1 MSAVNF
7 KIELEGFEKVK
18 RKLDILLEVDR
29 TKHRQF
35 KNGIK
40 KASKI
45 YIKYMK
51 QELNGVGIKRKVTKT
66 NRSGNTVI
74 FRKGALKKSI
84 AYIPSRNK
92 KSLIGYIGPRQGK
105 RAGKTFDGYYASIVN
120 TGANPGGSS
129 SKALG
134 FANRAYDKGKAE
146 VQKALEIEV
155 ARILNKTI
163 LQLANS

>member
-18 RKLDILLEVDR
+18 RKLDILFEVDR

-51 QELNGVGIKRKVTKT
+51 QELNGVGFKRKVIKT
-66 NRSGNTVI
+66 NKSGKTVT
-74 FRKGALKKSI
+74 FKSGALKKSI
-84 AYIPSRNK
+84 GYIPS
-92 KSLIGYIGPRQGK
+92 KSQRSLTGYVGARSGK
-105 RAGKTFDGYYASIVN
+105 RAGKTYDGYYASIVN
-120 TGANPGGSS
+120 YGKAPGTTR
-129 SKALG
+129 ATG
-134 FANRAYDKGKAE
+134 FADKAFAKGKAQ

>member
-7 KIELEGFEKVK
+7 KIELEGFDKVK
-18 RKLDILLEVDR
+18 RKLDILFEVDR

-51 QELNGVGIKRKVTKT
+51 QELNGVGFKRKVTKT
-66 NRSGNTVI
+66 NKSKKTVTFRS
-74 FRKGALKKSI
+74 GALKKSI
-84 AYIPSRNK
+84 GYIPS
-92 KSLIGYIGPRQGK
+92 KSQRSLKGYVGARSGK
-105 RAGKTFDGYYASIVN
+105 RAGNTYDGYYASIVN
-120 TGANPGGSS
+120 YGKAPG
-129 SKALG
+129 KTRATG
-134 FANRAYDKGKAE
+134 FADKAFAKGKAE